1 MSVAC
6 LQQQIVQPQPI
17 AVNANLITR
26 ISCGPRV
33 RYDTVQIYSSR
44 GRQKCK
50 LGAASGGAVTRGTS
64 KAATWMRKAR
74 ACKVGRY
81 TPDSLAE
88 QGNNVSPCARG
99 ADGWLRRGSACLTG
113 KGKLRPLML
122 QDSPQG

>member
-1 MSVAC
+1 MRA
-6 LQQQIVQPQPI
+6 QNQNPG
-17 AVNANLITR
+17 TR
-26 ISCGPRV
+26 TSFKHCAESC
-33 RYDTVQIYSSR
+33 TVYLYSTGR

-50 LGAASGGAVTRGTS
+50 LGAVGSSAVTRGTS

-122 QDSPQG
+122 RDSPQG